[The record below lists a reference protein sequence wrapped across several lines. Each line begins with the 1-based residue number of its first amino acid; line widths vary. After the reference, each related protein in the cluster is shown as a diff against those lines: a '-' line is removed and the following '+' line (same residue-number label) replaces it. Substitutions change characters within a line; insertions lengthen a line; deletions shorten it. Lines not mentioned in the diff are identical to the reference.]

1 MAGHIMG
8 HGRRASDERSG
19 RHAWVVAACAIAFA
33 GAAHAACDQPA
44 GRLAAIE
51 GLVEVR
57 AGVHG
62 PWQPAGL
69 RQMLCPGDQV
79 AVRGPGRAAIALAQ
93 DVLVRLDQNTTLT
106 LPGSPTRADTEL
118 GLTGGVVHVISRFRK
133 RLGVLTPVVNALVD
147 GTEFVVA
154 DGDGRARVS
163 VAEGHV
169 RAVTGAGELSLGA
182 GEATDV
188 ADGAAPGPALVVSP
202 LDAVRWAIHYPQVVR
217 PPADALAADPVLRT
231 AVSLAEAGRFRAALD
246 TLGDGGPPAFR
257 AALFLGLGRADEAR
271 GVLSAATPEAGVAA
285 VRAVIQ
291 VARNDAEA
299 LATARDAVR
308 SDPASAPARLALS
321 YALQADRQ
329 VPAALAAA
337 ESATA
342 LRPDDPVAWARRA
355 ELELAL
361 SRLAA
366 GRESARRALALNP
379 AVPRARALA
388 AFAELLAGRT
398 DAAAGAF
405 DALLADDGSEPLAHL
420 GRALAH
426 LRQGEVAAGR
436 QELEVAVL
444 LDPSNAE
451 LRSALGRAYLEED
464 RDKVAGDQFEL
475 ARRLDPASPTP
486 WYFDAFRKLRN
497 RDFLA
502 AVADGEE
509 AVARNESRGVLRS
522 GELLDQDRAARSA
535 SLGEAYREVGFYGPM
550 QARAMDALADDPQ
563 SPAAHRLLADAYAGV
578 PRFETA
584 RVSELL
590 QAELR
595 QPIGQMPLP
604 PQFVMPALPVLDGPR
619 ALSPDESTGLFARKP
634 DHFAFSA
641 LGGNQDTGAASLVAA
656 HAWERGQ
663 IGVGAFDYRSRALVA
678 GDADTHLSGTR
689 LTGQF
694 ALTPASSVFAE
705 LRHTER
711 VSGDQTLSLFDADL
725 KRLRDG
731 VNSDLARV
739 AFRMSRGIGE
749 ELLLEA
755 STQQIRDRSSQSA
768 HVDDPLNGSYDVLNG
783 YSARLNARRFSAMY
797 SVQRAESALIAGVTS
812 FKLSGT
818 ADQNF
823 DLSIPGFGVFPVFA
837 STFSTRAGR
846 DAAFGYSRWR
856 LNPVVTFLTGAE
868 YTRYDEPTVTKAERF
883 SGKIGLLLQPR
894 TGTMVRAALFQGVKG
909 SKYDREGLEPT
920 QFNGFNQVFDDFNGT
935 RWTRGALAVDQHFAG
950 GAALGAEVSSRHL
963 DVPGLGCTGE
973 ACLAHWHEDL
983 HRVYMALP
991 FGTRVAAS
999 AEWRYENSHINDD
1012 PRQLSMFP
1020 YRLRTDLVPIRLWVK
1035 AGTGSINLE
1044 NWAVRQN
1051 ARMPDAFTGADLV
1064 GHSAFS
1070 VMNLRYSMPLIGKD
1084 VVASLGASNVFDRR
1098 FRFQNADYNGDPKAP
1113 LFYPR
1118 RTVLVQLTLRY

>member
-1 MAGHIMG
+1 M
-8 HGRRASDERSG
+8 
-19 RHAWVVAACAIAFA
+19 AACAIAFA

-202 LDAVRWAIHYPQVVR
+202 LDAVRWAIHYPQVAR

-398 DAAAGAF
+398 EAAAEAF

-725 KRLRDG
+725 KRLRD
-731 VNSDLARV
+731 
-739 AFRMSRGIGE
+739 
-749 ELLLEA
+749 
-755 STQQIRDRSSQSA
+755 
-768 HVDDPLNGSYDVLNG
+768 
-783 YSARLNARRFSAMY
+783 
-797 SVQRAESALIAGVTS
+797 
-812 FKLSGT
+812 
-818 ADQNF
+818 
-823 DLSIPGFGVFPVFA
+823 
-837 STFSTRAGR
+837 
-846 DAAFGYSRWR
+846 
-856 LNPVVTFLTGAE
+856 
-868 YTRYDEPTVTKAERF
+868 
-883 SGKIGLLLQPR
+883 
-894 TGTMVRAALFQGVKG
+894 
-909 SKYDREGLEPT
+909 
-920 QFNGFNQVFDDFNGT
+920 
-935 RWTRGALAVDQHFAG
+935 
-950 GAALGAEVSSRHL
+950 
-963 DVPGLGCTGE
+963 
-973 ACLAHWHEDL
+973 
-983 HRVYMALP
+983 
-991 FGTRVAAS
+991 
-999 AEWRYENSHINDD
+999 
-1012 PRQLSMFP
+1012 
-1020 YRLRTDLVPIRLWVK
+1020 
-1035 AGTGSINLE
+1035 
-1044 NWAVRQN
+1044 
-1051 ARMPDAFTGADLV
+1051 
-1064 GHSAFS
+1064 
-1070 VMNLRYSMPLIGKD
+1070 
-1084 VVASLGASNVFDRR
+1084 
-1098 FRFQNADYNGDPKAP
+1098 
-1113 LFYPR
+1113 
-1118 RTVLVQLTLRY
+1118 